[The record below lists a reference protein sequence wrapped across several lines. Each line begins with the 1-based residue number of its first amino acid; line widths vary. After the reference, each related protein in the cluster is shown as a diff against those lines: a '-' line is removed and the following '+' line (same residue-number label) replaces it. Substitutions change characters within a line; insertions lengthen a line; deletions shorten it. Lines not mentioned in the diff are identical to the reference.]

1 MNDKKD
7 KTNLRYMD
15 LEKEEN
21 SQKEDLIKENEN
33 NEKENRKQIDIK
45 KDTKDKTKNKDLI

>member
-21 SQKEDLIKENEN
+21 SQKEDLIKKMKIMKKKIEN
-33 NEKENRKQIDIK
+33 KQILK
-45 KDTKDKTKNKDLI
+45 KIQKTKLKIKILI

>member
-33 NEKENRKQIDIK
+33 NE
-45 KDTKDKTKNKDLI
+45 